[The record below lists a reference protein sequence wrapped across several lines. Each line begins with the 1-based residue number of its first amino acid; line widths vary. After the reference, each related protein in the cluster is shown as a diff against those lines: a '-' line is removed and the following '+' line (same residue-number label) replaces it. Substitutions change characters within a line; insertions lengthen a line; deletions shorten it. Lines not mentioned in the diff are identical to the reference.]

1 MNNYFKVTSSK
12 IEKSDILN
20 KIKNYNNEIIDLSDL
35 NFFEAT
41 KTIILISTYG
51 MNKNFKKKFRY
62 KVSTPNIQAIL
73 SDNPI
78 SNMIELV

>member
-12 IEKSDILN
+12 IDKSEILQ
-20 KIKNYNNEIIDLSDL
+20 KIKNYNDEIIDLSDL
-35 NFFEAT
+35 NLFDAT

-51 MNKNFKKKFRY
+51 LSKNTKKKFKY

-73 SDNPI
+73 AENPI
-78 SNMIELV
+78 ANMIELV